1 MHQDQ
6 SPLCLYQWLHD
17 QKHMDEV
24 KGSRIG
30 TPYSSIEKKKKTEEF
45 TKILNTY
52 VNNIA
57 PDSDKQNLHFTLQ
70 KAICT
75 H

>member
-1 MHQDQ
+1 
-6 SPLCLYQWLHD
+6 
-17 QKHMDEV
+17 MDEV

-30 TPYSSIEKKKKTEEF
+30 APYSSIKKKEEF
-45 TKILNTY
+45 TKILNTLAD
-52 VNNIA
+52 NIA